1 MNKPQQSNEVMVGT
15 FVILGFIAL
24 TLVVF
29 FISGVYVFR
38 PGYALNVMYEYVS
51 ILDRGAPVRMA
62 GVRVGEV
69 SKVDLIFDESEKKMR
84 VRVKLF
90 IEKGVEIRENYLFKI
105 QGTHILSE
113 PHIEITPQPGNF
125 PAIKKAEVVEGVD
138 PLPVEALLQ
147 KADEIAAKL
156 SEILSNFQTGISDP
170 ETAQAIKAIV
180 LNLSTL
186 TESMN
191 TVLKGSEGDL
201 KGVISNMSSA
211 SDSLNQILDQVEKG
225 EGSFGQLVMKDELYK
240 EMKAFV
246 TEIKTHP
253 WRLMKRDKGK
263 RFFFF

>member
-1 MNKPQQSNEVMVGT
+1 MIKKEGNEIMVGT

-24 TLVVF
+24 TLVFF
-29 FISGVYVFR
+29 FISGVYLFR

-51 ILDRGAPVRMA
+51 ILDKGAPVRMA
-62 GVRVGEV
+62 GVRIGEV
-69 SKVDLIFDESEKKMR
+69 SKVDLVYDKNKQKTR
-84 VRVKLF
+84 VRVNIF
-90 IEKGVEIRENYLFKI
+90 IEKGVEIRENYQFKI

-113 PHIEITPQPGNF
+113 PHIEITPQLGNF
-125 PAIKKAEVVEGVD
+125 PALKKGAVIEGLD
-138 PLPVEALLQ
+138 PVAVEALIE
-147 KADEIAAKL
+147 KANEIAGKL
-156 SEILSNFQTGISDP
+156 SEIMSDFQSAVQDA
-170 ETAQAIKAIV
+170 ETAKAIKSIV

-191 TVLKGSEGDL
+191 KVLKGSEEDL

-211 SDSLNQILDQVEKG
+211 SDSLNQILDQIEKG
-225 EGSFGQLVMKDELYK
+225 EGSFGQLVMKDDLYK

>member
-1 MNKPQQSNEVMVGT
+1 MIKKERNEVVVGA

-29 FISGVYVFR
+29 FVSGVYLFR
-38 PGYALNVMYEYVS
+38 PGYPLNVMYEYVS
-51 ILDRGAPVRMA
+51 ILDKGAPVRMA

-69 SKVDLIFDESEKKMR
+69 SKVDLIYDQSKQKTR

-90 IEKGVEIRENYLFKI
+90 IEKGVEIRENYDFKI

-113 PHIEITPQPGNF
+113 PHIEITPQPGNL
-125 PAIKKAEVVEGVD
+125 PVLKKGAEVEGVD
-138 PLPVEALLQ
+138 PVPLEALIQ
-147 KADEIAAKL
+147 EADGIASKL
-156 SEILSNFQTGISDP
+156 NDILGNFQAAVQDP
-170 ETAQAIKAIV
+170 ETAAAIKAIV

-191 TVLKGSEGDL
+191 QVMTGSEDDL
-201 KGVISNMSSA
+201 KGVIVNMDSA
-211 SDSLNQILDQVEKG
+211 TDSLSRILGQIEKG
-225 EGSFGQLVMKDELYK
+225 EGSLGNLVMKDDLYQ

-253 WRLMKRDKGK
+253 WRLMKSDKRK
-263 RFFFF
+263 RFLIF

>member
-1 MNKPQQSNEVMVGT
+1 MIKKERNEVVVGA

-69 SKVDLIFDESEKKMR
+69 NKVDLIYDEAKKKTR

-90 IEKGVEIRENYLFKI
+90 IEKGVEIKENYLFKI

-113 PHIEITPQPGNF
+113 PHIEITPEPGNF
-125 PAIKKAEVVEGVD
+125 PTLKRSVTIEGID
-138 PLPVEALLQ
+138 PVPMEALVE
-147 KADEIAAKL
+147 KADEIAANLNK
-156 SEILSNFQTGISDP
+156 ILSDLQIAVSDA
-170 ETAQAIKAIV
+170 EMAEAIKSIV

-191 TVLKGSEGDL
+191 KVMTGSEKDL
-201 KGVISNMSSA
+201 KGVITHMSSA
-211 SDSLNQILDQVEKG
+211 TDSLDRILDQIEKG
-225 EGSFGQLVMKDELYK
+225 EGTLGNLVMKDELYK

-246 TEIKTHP
+246 SEIKTHP
-253 WRLMKRDKGK
+253 WRLMKRDKNK